1 MSTGACQAVH
11 WTGHCLL
18 RPALPQQCGL
28 LITAGLD
35 WRISCKRRVL
45 VRRLK
50 KAMLGEARNSLEQ
63 RRRSLACAVHSRLRF
78 HSSLNCLSHL
88 ALKNLQLALL
98 EAQSKLNSKL
108 IGPVSVFALRLNTPP
123 AALVELLSIRSASKM
138 QRYRAPSPQ
147 TLCP

>member
-28 LITAGLD
+28 LITAGLN

-63 RRRSLACAVHSRLRF
+63 ATTFSRLC
-78 HSSLNCLSHL
+78 SSLTSQIPWQPQLFVSL
-88 ALKNLQLALL
+88 GTKESSVGPSWGTIKIKLKVNRPS
-98 EAQSKLNSKL
+98 ERVRS
-108 IGPVSVFALRLNTPP
+108 TPP

-138 QRYRAPSPQ
+138 QRCRAPSPQ